1 MTILVA
7 LLPSMFLIACSY
19 WLSKGMLVRRHCLWT
34 GILCGG
40 VSVGVTIIL
49 LYAIKFVLDIVGYE
63 AGLEDTPERIL
74 VGAFWLAAIPEE
86 DSKMVALCVLIAWN
100 GVPKNRTEGIVYA
113 TYIAATFAGIENVL
127 CLTTET
133 ENIGTVAVIRAFI
146 SVPGHYFDAVFMGYF
161 FSNAFIYKVWW
172 KKIYYGLL
180 AISVPILLHGL
191 FDGLLMTKYLGTQ
204 YIPLAVVSFFLFYG
218 HLAKTAIQKCW
229 RVKSISLG
237 RGTSVEQHPN
247 INWQENTIIWG

>member
-7 LLPSMFLIACSY
+7 LLPSIFLMVCSY
-19 WLSKGMLVRRHCLWT
+19 WLSKGMLARRHCLWT

-49 LYAIKFVLDIVGYE
+49 LDAIKFVLGIVGYE
-63 AGLEDTPERIL
+63 AGEENTLERIL

-86 DSKMVALCVLIAWN
+86 ASKMVALCMLTAWN
-100 GVPKNRTEGIVYA
+100 GVSKNRAEGIVYA
-113 TYIAATFAGIENVL
+113 TYIGATFAGIENVL
-127 CLTTET
+127 CLTMET
-133 ENIGTVAVIRAFI
+133 ENAGTIAVIRALI

-161 FSNAFIYKVWW
+161 FANAFIYKVRW

-191 FDGLLMTKYLGTQ
+191 FDGLLMTKHLGSQ
-204 YIPLAVVSFFLFYG
+204 YIPLAVMSFFLFYG

-237 RGTSVEQHPN
+237 RGTSVEQPPD